1 MITKHIRPLLLLTA
15 LLLLINCGGNAK
27 PLPETKTTT
36 QEKVQG
42 VLTTVPTIIPTP
54 TPTPTP
60 TPKPAKDVPS
70 TPTIIPVTPTAIPTF
85 VPTSTL
91 VPPTVAP
98 TLVPTIRVVREPQIT
113 PIATMPHPVEKPT
126 VDPNAT
132 DPCATVPKAHRKE
145 CEDSIKSDPNFGRA
159 EPNEGSNEDSNY
171 VENFDPNNIPLIAK
185 ANFTELDKFSRMT
198 KLRSGVGHD
207 YSART
212 PEYDPTHRNCKSMK
226 HYFIPMGVPR
236 SNSLYANTPHSFKW
250 MSIKYF
256 APVDG
261 TIQGTSYSKN
271 SHGTEASFTIESSE
285 YPGYHFR
292 FFHVALDP
300 TLKDGASVQ
309 AGQQIGTVGDEEA
322 WGEIVVE
329 VRINEDK
336 LHLIS
341 FLQVATDRVFQEY
354 KDRGVKTR
362 LDATITREYRDAN
375 PLACD
380 DSPAGWFAGSG
391 RGEDPGNDQFQVWQF
406 ESTDNWVFF
415 N

>member
-1 MITKHIRPLLLLTA
+1 MITNHIRPLLFFTT
-15 LLLLINCGGNAK
+15 LLLLVNCGGNAK
-27 PLPETKTTT
+27 PLSDTKATA
-36 QEKVQG
+36 QEKVEE
-42 VLTTVPTIIPTP
+42 VLTTIPTIIPTP
-54 TPTPTP
+54 A
-60 TPKPAKDVPS
+60 PKPVTNIPS
-70 TPTIIPVTPTAIPTF
+70 TPTITHVTPTIIPTI
-85 VPTSTL
+85 VPTFTR
-91 VPPTVAP
+91 VTPKVAP
-98 TLVPTIRVVREPQIT
+98 TLVPTFIRVVREPQATAIT
-113 PIATMPHPVEKPT
+113 TMPHPGEKPT
-126 VDPNAT
+126 IDPNAT
-132 DPCATVPKAHRKE
+132 NPCATVPKAFRKE

-159 EPNEGSNEDSNY
+159 DPNEGSNEDSTY

-185 ANFTELDKFSRMT
+185 SNFTELAKFSRMT

-261 TIQGTSYSKN
+261 TIQDTSYSKN
-271 SHGTEASFTIESSE
+271 PHGTEVSFTIESSE
-285 YPGYHFR
+285 YLGYHFR

-300 TLKDGASVQ
+300 NLKDGSSVQ
-309 AGQQIGTVGDEEA
+309 AGQQIGTIGDEEA
-322 WGEIVVE
+322 WGEILVE
-329 VRINEDK
+329 VRINADK

-341 FLQVATDRVFQEY
+341 FLQVATDKVFQEY

-362 LDATITREYRDAN
+362 LDATITKEYRDAN

-380 DSPAGWFAGSG
+380 DSSAGWFVGSG